1 METWPSLHWS
11 DWADTCQTLHL
22 WTQVAGKIRMA
33 KSTPVNHWWHVP
45 LYVTTCGIG
54 TSPIPDG
61 ERTFAIDFDFLDHRL
76 RVTCSDGTEESFA
89 LEPMSVATFYRRVLE
104 ALGRIGVEVHVNPR
118 PSEIESPIPFDHDE
132 EHKSYDP
139 VAANRFWRA
148 LVQADRVFHQFRSRF
163 IGKVSPVHFFWG
175 SFDLAVTRF
184 SGRTAPAHPGSPI
197 LPQSVTQE
205 AYSHEVSSAGFWPG
219 GPLMDATFY
228 AYAYPAPNGFET
240 AAIGPAQASWNAGFG
255 EFVLPYDAVRTSAS
269 PDDTLLEFLQ
279 TTYEAAANLAGWD
292 RKALER

>member
-22 WTQVAGKIRMA
+22 WTQVAGKVRLTKA
-33 KSTPVNHWWHVP
+33 TPVNHWWHVP

-61 ERTFAIDFDFLDHRL
+61 VRTFAIDFDFLDHRL
-76 RVTCSDGTEESFA
+76 RVTCSDGMEESFA
-89 LEPMSVATFYRRVLE
+89 LEPMSVARFYRRVLE
-104 ALGRIGVEVHVNPR
+104 ALDRIGVDVNVNPR
-118 PSEIESPIPFDHDE
+118 PSEIENAIPFDQDE

-139 VAANRFWRA
+139 AAANRFWRA
-148 LVQADRVFHQFRSRF
+148 LVQADRVFNKFRSRF

-184 SGRTAPAHPGSPI
+184 SGRKAPAHPGSPI
-197 LPQSVTQE
+197 MPQSVTLE

-219 GPLMDATFY
+219 APLMDATFY
-228 AYAYPAPNGFET
+228 AYAYPAPEGFET
-240 AAIGPAQASWNAGFG
+240 ATIGPAQASWNAAFG
-255 EFVLPYDAVRTSAS
+255 EFVLPYEAVRTSAS
-269 PDDTLLEFLQ
+269 PDDTLMEFLQ
-279 TTYEAAANLAGWD
+279 TTYEAAANLASWD